1 MDDVQ
6 AGGPNGACWREQ
18 LGEFR
23 NCNLKITFRTYL
35 NINYT
40 CMYRRVNCDILYMKP
55 RSVEIS
61 ALYSMSAV
69 AMQ

>member
-1 MDDVQ
+1 MDDVR
-6 AGGPNGACWREQ
+6 AGGPKGACWREQ
-18 LGEFR
+18 LGECR
-23 NCNLKITFRTYL
+23 KCNTKITFYTYL

-40 CMYRRVNCDILYMKP
+40 CIHRRVNCDILYMNP
-55 RSVEIS
+55 RSVEIR